1 MSVTVFDHLVAHANE
16 RPDAS
21 AFTIH
26 SDGVVTHL
34 TFGALYE
41 RVLGLAR
48 GLASHGIGAGDPVA
62 LALTTSPELV
72 ALVYAVQSLR
82 AIPMIVNPSLPA
94 AAIAR
99 RVAQVQAKLLVDKPL
114 ALALGATTAPEST
127 ATLPVLPVSPVPD
140 DLAFLQLTSGTSGDS
155 RAAAISHRALAV
167 YLGWEGSDN
176 RLGLT
181 QRDILVSWLPLHHDL
196 GLVRF
201 LFMPVWYGQHCHLLP
216 PAIAS
221 LGLWLATLTATK
233 ATVTSAPDFAYR
245 IAARAV
251 SSVGID
257 LSNLRL
263 ATNGGEPVRASSIV
277 AFETRFACPGVVL
290 PGYGLAEATLGV
302 SATSPGDALR
312 IDARGHVGCGR
323 VVPGLRLRVM
333 RDGGEVPAGEVGE
346 LETSGEHLFEGYYDP
361 TLPGGFDKQAFTSD
375 GWLRTGDTGYVD
387 DDGIVFALG
396 RTRAMVKQA
405 GALIAPREVEEVV
418 DRIAGV
424 RLSAAVGLPNANT
437 QAEELVVV
445 VEARNEPPEEGL
457 ATAIQAAVRAE
468 VGVVPGRI
476 LFVTPRTIPLTANGK
491 LRHAVLRQQ
500 LLDQRAGD

>member
-1 MSVTVFDHLVAHANE
+1 VNTVFDRLVANATD

-26 SDGVVTHL
+26 SHGGITHL
-34 TFGALYE
+34 TFGELYA
-41 RVLGLAR
+41 RVLALAHGLV
-48 GLASHGIGAGDPVA
+48 SHGIGAGDPVA
-62 LALTTSPELV
+62 LALTTSPALV

-82 AIPMIVNPSLPA
+82 AVPMIVNPSLPA

-99 RVAQVQAKLLVDKPL
+99 RVAQVHAKLLVAE
-114 ALALGATTAPEST
+114 ALVE
-127 ATLPVLPVSPVPD
+127 TLSQPSSDAVMPPRPTRPVPE

-155 RAAAISHRALAV
+155 RAAAISHRALAI
-167 YLGWEGSDN
+167 YLGWEGSGH

-181 QRDILVSWLPLHHDL
+181 QRDVLVSWLPLHHDL

-201 LFMPVWYGQHCHLLP
+201 LFMPVWYGQHVHLLP

-221 LGLWLATLTATK
+221 LGLWLQTLTATK

-251 SSVGID
+251 SPVGID
-257 LSNLRL
+257 LAHLRL
-263 ATNGGEPVRASSIV
+263 ATNGGEPVRATSIA
-277 AFETRFACPGVVL
+277 AFEARFSCPGVVS

-302 SATSPGDALR
+302 SATAPGDAL
-312 IDARGHVGCGR
+312 IVDARGHVGCGK
-323 VVPGLRLRVM
+323 VVPGLTLRVV
-333 RDGGEVPAGEVGE
+333 RDGVEVPAGEVGE
-346 LETSGEHLFEGYYDP
+346 LETAGTHLFEGYYDP
-361 TLPGGFDKQAFTSD
+361 ASPGRFDRSSFTAD
-375 GWLRTGDTGYVD
+375 GWLKTGDTGYID
-387 DDGIVFALG
+387 AHGNVFALG

-424 RLSAAVGLPNANT
+424 RLSAAIGLPNDIT
-437 QAEELVVV
+437 QAEELVLV
-445 VEARNEPPEEGL
+445 VEARDEPPEDGL
-457 ATAIQAAVRAE
+457 AVAIQAVVRAE

-476 LFVTPRTIPLTANGK
+476 LLVPPKTIPLTANGK

-500 LLDQRAGD
+500 LLAQSAGD